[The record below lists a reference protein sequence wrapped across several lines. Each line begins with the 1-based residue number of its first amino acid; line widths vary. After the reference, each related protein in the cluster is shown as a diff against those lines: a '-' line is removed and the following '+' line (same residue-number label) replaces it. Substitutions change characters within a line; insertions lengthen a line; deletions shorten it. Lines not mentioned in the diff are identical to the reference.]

1 MATGRD
7 IQLTKMVGEYLVAA
21 ELCRRGLL
29 ATTFAGNV
37 PDFDIVAVT
46 KSLRS
51 IPIQVKASAKGDWH
65 LRANSF
71 LDIDYNEK
79 TKTQRI
85 TRMKDLNRNLLYVFV
100 KLKTNDKDKDQFYIL
115 RAKDLQ
121 AIIFNNY
128 KEWLRK
134 CGGKRPKNPKS
145 MHTAIRLEDI
155 LGYQD
160 NWNLFIDG

>member
-1 MATGRD
+1 VAKGRD
-7 IQLTKMVGEYLVAA
+7 MQLTKMVGEYLVSA

-29 ATTFAGNV
+29 ATTLAGNV

-46 KSLRS
+46 ESLRS
-51 IPIQVKASAKGDWH
+51 IPIQVKASAKGVWH

-71 LDIDYNEK
+71 LDIDYDEK
-79 TKTQRI
+79 AEIQKI
-85 TRMKDLNRNLLYVFV
+85 TGVKNLNKDLLYVFV
-100 KLKTNDKDKDQFYIL
+100 KLKTNDKEKDQFYIL

-121 AIIFNNY
+121 GIIFNNY

-155 LGYQD
+155 SGYQN